1 MRSSKLMRQLGPALL
16 CTGLVFG
23 LLVTGPELA
32 AQRTITVCSSG
43 CDYATIQQ
51 AIDAASAGDTIE
63 VRAGTYLENLTI
75 SDKQDLILQG
85 AGRDQVTLDGSL
97 RAAEQDIIPGILIL
111 NSRNITIRGFK
122 IINSRRGLEAIN
134 STLLLLEANAFENN
148 LRQGIAIAD
157 DSEAQLVG
165 NIVKGTQPDRDG
177 AHGQGI
183 DIFGSQAVL
192 QDNTIIDSA
201 DCGLRVTHS
210 GERPGQASGSN
221 NTIQNNKGGDLC
233 GNAPLTLLAQPPPE
247 GTLEQVAVPTDV
259 STIQEAVNK
268 VKVGGTI
275 TVAAGTYQEQVQIY
289 KSVKIIGAGPDQT
302 VLQAPGPE
310 WTALNIATDQL
321 DVMIEGL
328 KVTGGR
334 RGVQIDTGPAG
345 SVNLRNVK
353 VESNGSGGVSEGGI
367 MIFGQGVTTLDQA
380 GVSGNRGEG
389 GLWAFGQPKITIQ
402 NSTISQNNWDGL
414 VADGQSTITIENSK
428 VMQNA
433 RGIAAFDQTVLTI
446 RTSTISENLNPPGER
461 NTGWGIV
468 LWDSVRATIVGSTI
482 ARNEGVAVKMAVAVQ
497 ATLQDNTVIGNMLN
511 GILVGDTSVAN
522 ETIQAELSRNQ
533 IQNNANCGV
542 WTDRDPR
549 ITITGQGNM
558 ISGNAV
564 ANLCGD
570 LSKFPPGFGGG
581 K

>member
-1 MRSSKLMRQLGPALL
+1 MRSSKLMRRLGPALL
-16 CTGLVFG
+16 GAGAMLG
-23 LLVTGPELA
+23 LLVGGPELA

-75 SDKQDLILQG
+75 RDKQDLILQG

-97 RAAEQDIIPGILIL
+97 KAAERDIIPGILIL
-111 NSRNITIRGFK
+111 NSKNITIRGFK
-122 IINSRRGLEAIN
+122 IINSRRGLQAIN

-148 LRQGIAIAD
+148 LRQGIAIN
-157 DSEAQLVG
+157 DSEAQLVS
-165 NIVKGTQPDRDG
+165 NIVKGTQPDRGG

-192 QDNTIIDSA
+192 QGNTSVDNA

-289 KSVKIIGAGPDQT
+289 KSVKIVGAGPDQT

-321 DVMIEGL
+321 DVVIEGL

-334 RGVQIDTGPAG
+334 RGVQIDTGLAG
-345 SVNLRNVK
+345 SVTLRNVK
-353 VESNGSGGVSEGGI
+353 VESNGSRGSTDVGI
-367 MIFGQGVTTLDQA
+367 LVFGQGIVTLDQTSISRNQ
-380 GVSGNRGEG
+380 GFR
-389 GLWAFGQPKITIQ
+389 GLWAFGQPQVTLQ
-402 NSTISQNNWDGL
+402 NSTISQNSGSGIE
-414 VADGQSTITIENSK
+414 AIGQSTI
-428 VMQNA
+428 
-433 RGIAAFDQTVLTI
+433 TI

-461 NTGWGIV
+461 NSGWGIV

-497 ATLQDNTVIGNMLN
+497 ATLQDNTVIENMLN
-511 GILVGDTSVAN
+511 GILVGDTRVAN

>member
-1 MRSSKLMRQLGPALL
+1 MRSSKLMRRLGPALL
-16 CTGLVFG
+16 GAGAMLG
-23 LLVTGPELA
+23 LLVGGPELA

-75 SDKQDLILQG
+75 RDKQDLILQG

-97 RAAEQDIIPGILIL
+97 KAAERDIIPGILIL
-111 NSRNITIRGFK
+111 NSKNITIRGFK
-122 IINSRRGLEAIN
+122 IINSRRGLQAIN

-148 LRQGIAIAD
+148 LRQGIAIN
-157 DSEAQLVG
+157 DSEAQLVS
-165 NIVKGTQPDRDG
+165 NIVKGTQPDRGG

-192 QDNTIIDSA
+192 QGNTSVDNA

-259 STIQEAVNK
+259 PTIQEAVNK

-289 KSVKIIGAGPDQT
+289 KSVKIVGAGLDQT

-321 DVMIEGL
+321 DVVIEGL

-334 RGVQIDTGPAG
+334 RGVQIDTGLAG
-345 SVNLRNVK
+345 SVTLRNVK
-353 VESNGSGGVSEGGI
+353 VESNGSRGSTDVGI
-367 MIFGQGVTTLDQA
+367 LVFGQGIVTLDQTSISRNQ
-380 GVSGNRGEG
+380 GFR
-389 GLWAFGQPKITIQ
+389 GLWAFGQPQVTLQ
-402 NSTISQNNWDGL
+402 NSTISQNSGSGIE
-414 VADGQSTITIENSK
+414 AIGQSTI
-428 VMQNA
+428 
-433 RGIAAFDQTVLTI
+433 TI

-461 NTGWGIV
+461 NSGWGIV

-497 ATLQDNTVIGNMLN
+497 ATLQDNTVIENMLN
-511 GILVGDTSVAN
+511 GILVGDTRVAN

>member
-1 MRSSKLMRQLGPALL
+1 MRRLGPALL
-16 CTGLVFG
+16 GAGAMLG
-23 LLVTGPELA
+23 LLVGGPELA

-75 SDKQDLILQG
+75 RDKQDLILQG

-97 RAAEQDIIPGILIL
+97 KAAERDIIPGILIR
-111 NSRNITIRGFK
+111 NSKNITIRGFK
-122 IINSRRGLEAIN
+122 IINSRRGLEARN

-148 LRQGIAIAD
+148 LRQGMAIS

-192 QDNTIIDSA
+192 QGNTSVDNA

-259 STIQEAVNK
+259 PTIQEAVNK

-289 KSVKIIGAGPDQT
+289 KSVKIVGAGLDQT

-321 DVMIEGL
+321 DVVIEGL

-334 RGVQIDTGPAG
+334 RGVQIDTGLAG
-345 SVNLRNVK
+345 SVTLRNVK
-353 VESNGSGGVSEGGI
+353 VESNGSRGSTDVGI
-367 MIFGQGVTTLDQA
+367 LVFGQGIVTLDQTSISRNQ
-380 GVSGNRGEG
+380 GFR
-389 GLWAFGQPKITIQ
+389 GLWAFGQPQVTLQ
-402 NSTISQNNWDGL
+402 NSTISQNSGSGIE
-414 VADGQSTITIENSK
+414 AIGQSTI
-428 VMQNA
+428 
-433 RGIAAFDQTVLTI
+433 TI

-461 NTGWGIV
+461 NSGWGIV

-497 ATLQDNTVIGNMLN
+497 ATLQDNTVIENMLN
-511 GILVGDTSVAN
+511 GILVGDTRVAN

>member
-1 MRSSKLMRQLGPALL
+1 MRSSKLMRRLGPALL
-16 CTGLVFG
+16 GAGAMLG
-23 LLVTGPELA
+23 LLVGGPELA

-75 SDKQDLILQG
+75 RDKQDLILQG

-97 RAAEQDIIPGILIL
+97 RAAERDIIPGILIL
-111 NSRNITIRGFK
+111 NSRNITVRGFK
-122 IINSRRGLEAIN
+122 IINSRRGLDAIN

-148 LRQGIAIAD
+148 LRQGMAIS
-157 DSEAQLVG
+157 DSEAQLVS

-177 AHGQGI
+177 AFGHGI

-210 GERPGQASGSN
+210 YERPGQASGSN

-259 STIQEAVNK
+259 PTIQEAVNK

-334 RGVQIDTGPAG
+334 RGVQVDTGPAG
-345 SVNLRNVK
+345 SVTLRNVK
-353 VESNGSGGVSEGGI
+353 VESNGSGRVSEVGI

-380 GVSGNRGEG
+380 DVSRNQGVG

-414 VADGQSTITIENSK
+414 RAIGQSTITIENSK

-433 RGIAAFDQTVLTI
+433 RGIAVFDQTVLTI

-461 NTGWGIV
+461 NSGWGIV

-497 ATLQDNTVIGNMLN
+497 ATLQDNTVIENMLN
-511 GILVGDTSVAN
+511 GILVGDTRVAN

-549 ITITGQGNM
+549 IRITGQGNM

>member
-75 SDKQDLILQG
+75 RDKQDLILQG

-97 RAAEQDIIPGILIL
+97 RAAERDIIPGILIL
-111 NSRNITIRGFK
+111 NSKNITVRGFK
-122 IINSRRGLEAIN
+122 IINSRRGLQAIN

-148 LRQGIAIAD
+148 LRQGIAIN
-157 DSEAQLVG
+157 DSEAQLVS
-165 NIVKGTQPDRDG
+165 NIVKGTQPDRGG

-259 STIQEAVNK
+259 PTIQEAVNK

-289 KSVKIIGAGPDQT
+289 KSVKIVGVGPDQT

-310 WTALNIATDQL
+310 WIALNIATDQL

-334 RGVQIDTGPAG
+334 RGVQIATGLAG
-345 SVNLRNVK
+345 SVTLRNVK
-353 VESNGSGGVSEGGI
+353 VESNGSRGSTDVGI
-367 MIFGQGVTTLDQA
+367 LVFGQGIVTLDQTSISRNQ
-380 GVSGNRGEG
+380 GFR
-389 GLWAFGQPKITIQ
+389 GLWAFGQPQVTLQ
-402 NSTISQNNWDGL
+402 NSTISQNSGSGIE
-414 VADGQSTITIENSK
+414 AIGQSTI
-428 VMQNA
+428 
-433 RGIAAFDQTVLTI
+433 TI

-461 NTGWGIV
+461 NSGWGIV

-482 ARNEGVAVKMAVAVQ
+482 VRNEGVAVKMAVAVQ

-511 GILVGDTSVAN
+511 GILVGDTRVAN

-542 WTDRDPR
+542 WTDRDPGIR
-549 ITITGQGNM
+549 ITGQGNT

>member
-1 MRSSKLMRQLGPALL
+1 MRSSKLMRRLGPALL
-16 CTGLVFG
+16 GAGAMLG
-23 LLVTGPELA
+23 LLVGGPELA

-75 SDKQDLILQG
+75 RDKQDLILQG

-97 RAAEQDIIPGILIL
+97 RAAERDIIPGILIL
-111 NSRNITIRGFK
+111 NSKNITVRGFK
-122 IINSRRGLEAIN
+122 IINSRRGLQAIN

-148 LRQGIAIAD
+148 LRQGIAIN
-157 DSEAQLVG
+157 DSEAQLVS
-165 NIVKGTQPDRDG
+165 NIVKGTQPDRGG

-259 STIQEAVNK
+259 PTIQEAVNK

-289 KSVKIIGAGPDQT
+289 KSVKIVGVGPDQT

-310 WTALNIATDQL
+310 WIALNIATDQL

-334 RGVQIDTGPAG
+334 RGVQIATGLAG
-345 SVNLRNVK
+345 SVTLRNVK
-353 VESNGSGGVSEGGI
+353 VESNGSRGSTDVGI
-367 MIFGQGVTTLDQA
+367 LVFGQGIVTLDQTSISRNQ
-380 GVSGNRGEG
+380 GFR
-389 GLWAFGQPKITIQ
+389 GLWAFGQPQVTLQ
-402 NSTISQNNWDGL
+402 NSTISQNSGSGIE
-414 VADGQSTITIENSK
+414 AIGQSTI
-428 VMQNA
+428 
-433 RGIAAFDQTVLTI
+433 TI

>member
-1 MRSSKLMRQLGPALL
+1 
-16 CTGLVFG
+16 
-23 LLVTGPELA
+23 
-32 AQRTITVCSSG
+32 
-43 CDYATIQQ
+43 
-51 AIDAASAGDTIE
+51 
-63 VRAGTYLENLTI
+63 
-75 SDKQDLILQG
+75 
-85 AGRDQVTLDGSL
+85 
-97 RAAEQDIIPGILIL
+97 
-111 NSRNITIRGFK
+111 
-122 IINSRRGLEAIN
+122 
-134 STLLLLEANAFENN
+134 
-148 LRQGIAIAD
+148 
-157 DSEAQLVG
+157 
-165 NIVKGTQPDRDG
+165 
-177 AHGQGI
+177 
-183 DIFGSQAVL
+183 VL

-259 STIQEAVNK
+259 PTIQEAVNK

-289 KSVKIIGAGPDQT
+289 KSVKIVGVGPDQT

-310 WTALNIATDQL
+310 WIALNIATDQL

-334 RGVQIDTGPAG
+334 RGVQIATGLAG
-345 SVNLRNVK
+345 SVTLRNVK
-353 VESNGSGGVSEGGI
+353 VESNGSRGSTDVGI
-367 MIFGQGVTTLDQA
+367 LVFGQGIVTLDQTSISRNQ
-380 GVSGNRGEG
+380 GFR
-389 GLWAFGQPKITIQ
+389 GLWAFGQPQVTLQ
-402 NSTISQNNWDGL
+402 NSTISQNSGSGIE
-414 VADGQSTITIENSK
+414 AIGQSTI
-428 VMQNA
+428 
-433 RGIAAFDQTVLTI
+433 TI

-461 NTGWGIV
+461 NSGWGIV

-497 ATLQDNTVIGNMLN
+497 ATLQDNTVIENMLN
-511 GILVGDTSVAN
+511 GILVGDTRVAN

-542 WTDRDPR
+542 WTDRDPGIR
-549 ITITGQGNM
+549 ITGQGNM

>member
-16 CTGLVFG
+16 CAGVVFG
-23 LLVTGPELA
+23 LLVGGPELA

-97 RAAEQDIIPGILIL
+97 RAAERDIIPGILIL

-122 IINSRRGLEAIN
+122 IINSRRGLQARN
-134 STLLLLEANAFENN
+134 SILLLEANAFENN
-148 LRQGIAIAD
+148 LRQGMAIS
-157 DSEAQLVG
+157 DSEAQLVS

-192 QDNTIIDSA
+192 QGNTSVDNA

-259 STIQEAVNK
+259 PTIQEAVNK

-289 KSVKIIGAGPDQT
+289 KSVKIVGAGPDQT

-321 DVMIEGL
+321 DAVIEGL

-334 RGVQIDTGPAG
+334 RGVQIDTGLAG
-345 SVNLRNVK
+345 SVTLRNVK
-353 VESNGSGGVSEGGI
+353 VESNGSGGVSEVGI

-380 GVSGNRGEG
+380 DVSRNRGVG

-414 VADGQSTITIENSK
+414 FAIGQSTITIENST